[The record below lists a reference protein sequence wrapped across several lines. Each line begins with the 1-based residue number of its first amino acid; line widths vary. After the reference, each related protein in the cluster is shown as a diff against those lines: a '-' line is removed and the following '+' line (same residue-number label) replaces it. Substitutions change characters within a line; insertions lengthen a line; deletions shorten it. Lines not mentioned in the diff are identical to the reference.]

1 MMSRYLVSAFI
12 ILTALIAVTNSQDA
26 ESLSAAQ
33 ALSQQSG
40 KPILLEFVR
49 SD

>member
-1 MMSRYLVSAFI
+1 MSRYLVSAFI
-12 ILTALIAVTNSQDA
+12 ILAGLAAIAISQNA
-26 ESLSAAQ
+26 ESLSAAK

>member
-1 MMSRYLVSAFI
+1 MSRYLISTFM
-12 ILTALIAVTNSQDA
+12 ILAVLAAIAGSRDA
-26 ESLSAAQ
+26 ESLSAAKV
-33 ALSQQSG
+33 LSQQSG